1 MARVCLEVDF
11 SGVFRGFTELTI
23 TPTTDALKT
32 VNIHS
37 RQANIHRVLVTP
49 PHAHAAPA
57 HADFTHFDPQ
67 SNIALSERHGKDGKI
82 DVHRHPE
89 LKRKV
94 YSALSEG
101 DEGELSIVLPPR
113 CISRGVGDQV
123 SLLPDEPSAQDK
135 EKRIDETDVEKDNND
150 KEQAEK
156 DAGHAENGT
165 EQSVHKDEQAEHKD
179 DKEKDKENHNQEKHD
194 ENEKEKQKQSE
205 KEKEKE
211 KEKESKEAANNSQD
225 FAPLT
230 IFVEFSITHP
240 FEGLQVVKPTETSPY
255 RIPHI
260 YTSPTCPDAA
270 RCWVPC
276 IDSLWERCTWELE
289 YITPRFLSAVGED
302 GVEGEQ
308 DEPVVVVSSGDLVE
322 QVAHPSI
329 SSKTI
334 FHFAQS
340 LPTSV
345 QHIAFAAGPF
355 NVLPI
360 PHTSSTTQSTSLH
373 AFGPP
378 GSAKELAASVAIVP
392 RALHFY
398 SSEHGMYPFSSFKVV
413 FVHDPPVDVT
423 VYSTVVIMSL
433 DLLHPASAIEQTLD
447 TRHKISHALATQ
459 WSGIN
464 IMPRS
469 WSDMW
474 LVQGLASYIAN
485 LFLKKSMGNN
495 EYFFRMKKDM
505 DRLAMNDT
513 GQLPPLSV
521 PNALEPPNDN
531 DAPFLLLKAPLVLH
545 ILDRK
550 LSKSGTAHGLSRV
563 LPKIFLGAL
572 SGDVIISTNGFLRTC
587 RKVAG
592 VDLRTFADQW
602 IFGSGTPRFM
612 IGANFNRKK
621 MCVEMTVKQESPAYD
636 AHTPDTP
643 EIHFNRPTQVFEG
656 QMTVRI
662 HEADGTPYEH
672 VLDIK
677 EPNKRFDVPFNTK
690 YKRVR
695 RNTKRYQARQAAAA
709 AAAQGD
715 EEAAEAIGMIDLGFQ
730 LNDWEQESERDRW
743 KVEDWTEDDEAAMS
757 QATYEWIRVD
767 ADFEWISMITFEQP
781 DFMWVSQLQRDRDVV
796 AQLEAVHALKSIPSK
811 LVSTQ
816 LTRTVL
822 VTNYFFRIRMEAAMV
837 LHTCATPELDYVGM
851 FHLFKIFQSRFCYP
865 PPQEI
870 MDPFGFKCIPLAN
883 NFDDLSEYFVRK
895 AVIVSLT
902 SIRDQ
907 TSRSMLNIRE
917 FLVDQLKYNDNST
930 NRYSDSYY
938 LSGII
943 NCLAIALVP
952 TVQHEASVLQQDE
965 DPDADDHPFGPL
977 IRRAAVEEVE
987 RYRTMDRLVPS
998 YQNVISVATLEFNV
1012 KLMIAGILPYN
1023 APLFIPYTREGN
1035 YPPLR
1040 IVAFD
1045 CLMLLG
1051 SLRHRPIIQYFST
1064 ILGYDESRVVRRS
1077 LAQSMIESLIVLMA
1091 TGELAAIQKKEP
1103 QFIEEDAKLSEAKEK
1118 DSSKSELD
1126 RQLKGLRKDVGKIAS
1141 LRMGI
1146 MAVLLS
1152 PQVDYHVRWTLLQL
1166 CDVLYKGN
1174 AEPLPKVKFKL
1185 PAPAPHQPAEPASAM
1200 PMKIKLKAPTSQPA
1214 QPVPVSMDPVVPVRM
1229 EDETPEPEVPEM
1241 NGTANGHVT
1250 EPVGGGGLNVSLR
1263 KKKDKAVPQA
1273 QRNGMASQ
1281 DVTACRA
1288 LHKRL
1293 QSHKLAGWFLY
1304 PVDPVRDGA
1313 PDYFSVIKT
1322 PMDIGTMGAKLDG
1335 GHYAN
1340 RFEYEADF
1348 KLIVQNATTYNGPS
1362 SPVHKTALELD
1373 AVFDKQWQRMTNTLN
1388 AATGRKPTVQV
1399 NDKMTSPPTGPEP
1412 APALEPEPE
1421 PEPAAAI
1428 SSPSKPSPPP
1438 AQPAK
1443 PRLSLKLKPPKP
1455 VDSNGDKEKQPEAN
1469 GVVDTAAAPQTAQSD
1484 APEPESTAEKIQTD
1498 ATPADTQPVAA
1509 PSMQESQSQPI
1520 PEAPVTVSEAPE
1532 EPMEKAQSVPAQQSL
1547 PEENEPTSTPA
1558 PVPAPTSA
1566 PVQNGNE
1573 DALDDELL
1581 ALSDNKPVQ
1590 KMPPPPKAS
1599 SSTPSKL
1606 PDGHLDNRKAKIL
1619 IRKLMSMPEAAIFLQ
1634 PVDPILHGCP
1644 TYLDE
1649 IKHPMDFSTIKRKL
1663 DEKKYENGDQFI
1675 GDIEQ
1680 IFKNCRQFNGP
1691 GETSMLTAQTCD
1703 PVERALRKE
1712 WKILMTPKIP
1722 HNEKRSLL
1730 SMMKVWYKNE
1740 HAFWFLQPVD
1750 PIALGIPNYNEVI
1763 PKENMRD
1770 LSLIQTKLEKDQYPS
1785 VDAFEGDI
1793 KLMTHNAILYNGADA
1808 PVSLSAKALEKMA
1821 VKKFLREQCKVLIIG
1836 AGGLGCEIVANL
1848 ALTGFSDLH
1857 IIDMDTIDVSNLNRQ
1872 FLFRSS
1878 DVGKSKAVAAADFVM
1893 KRIPNVKVTAHHN
1906 KIQDFGDDFYMQFNL
1921 VVCGLDS
1928 VEARRW
1934 INATLYNM
1942 VDDDNPE
1949 SLKPLIDGGTEGFK
1963 GQSRVILPTIS
1974 SCYECSL
1981 DMLTPPTTFPICTI
1995 ANTPRL
2001 PEHCI
2006 EWASV
2011 LEWPKVFPSKKLD
2024 NDDPDHIEWLLNKS
2038 LTRAT
2043 EFNIEGVNWSL
2054 VQGVVKNIIPS
2065 VASTNAIIAASCCN
2079 EAFKI
2084 ATTTAAYLNNYMMFI
2099 GNEGVF
2105 TYTFEHQKRESCVVC
2120 GGETMDLE
2128 VKDEM
2133 IVEDLLEILKQK
2145 AEFQVRKPS
2154 LSNDQG
2160 NIYLQYPPQ
2169 LEEYTRQNLSKSLS
2183 DYKGQTILVTD
2194 ANLPFK
2200 LSLRL
2205 V

>member
-1 MARVCLEVDF
+1 MAVSREAHKPSRSRLGFWWFVQVSYWAIRRV
-11 SGVFRGFTELTI
+11 I
-23 TPTTDALKT
+23 
-32 VNIHS
+32 
-37 RQANIHRVLVTP
+37 ANWYSAIHRVLVTP
-49 PHAHAAPA
+49 PNPTATPIPT
-57 HADFTHFDPQ
+57 DFTHRDPQ
-67 SNIALSERHGKDGKI
+67 SHINLAENEGKDGKV

-94 YSALSEG
+94 YSALAQG
-101 DEGELSIVLPPR
+101 DEGELSISLPPG
-113 CISRGVGDQV
+113 CIVRGLGDNVQ
-123 SLLPDEPSAQDK
+123 PEIPPSSAD
-135 EKRIDETDVEKDNND
+135 
-150 KEQAEK
+150 
-156 DAGHAENGT
+156 
-165 EQSVHKDEQAEHKD
+165 
-179 DKEKDKENHNQEKHD
+179 KDKED
-194 ENEKEKQKQSE
+194 PKEQKEQ
-205 KEKEKE
+205 KEQKETTQ
-211 KEKESKEAANNSQD
+211 NTQD
-225 FAPLT
+225 FAPIT
-230 IFVEFSITHP
+230 IFVEFSITQP

-289 YITPRFLSAVGED
+289 FITPRFLSAVGED

-308 DEPVVVVSSGDLVE
+308 DDPVVVVSSGDLIE

-355 NVLPI
+355 TILPI
-360 PHTSSTTQSTSLH
+360 PHTSATTQSTLLH

-378 GSAKELAASVAIVP
+378 GTAKELAASVAIIP
-392 RALHFY
+392 RALQFY
-398 SSEHGMYPFSSFKVV
+398 SAEHGTYPFSSFKVV
-413 FVHDPPVDVT
+413 FVHDPPVDVS
-423 VYSTVVIMSL
+423 VSSTVVIMSM

-447 TRHKISHALATQ
+447 TRQKLSHALATQ

-474 LVQGLASYIAN
+474 LVQGLASYISN

-513 GQLPPLSV
+513 GQLPPLCV
-521 PNALEPPNDN
+521 PNALEPANDN

-592 VDLRTFADQW
+592 VDLRQFADQW
-602 IFGSGTPRFM
+602 IFGSGTPRFT

-636 AHTPDTP
+636 AHTPNTP
-643 EIHFNRPTQVFEG
+643 EMHYNRPTQIFEG

-677 EPNKRFDVPFNTK
+677 DANKRFDVPFNTK

-743 KVEDWTEDDEAAMS
+743 KVEDWTEEDEAAMS

-837 LHTCATPELDYVGM
+837 LHTCATPELDYIGM
-851 FHLFKIFQSRFCYP
+851 FHLFKIFQSRYCYP

-907 TSRSMLNIRE
+907 SSRSMLNIRE
-917 FLVDQLKYNDNST
+917 FLVDQLRYNDNSS

-943 NCLAIALVP
+943 SCLAIALVP

-965 DPDADDHPFGPL
+965 DPDANDHPFGPHV
-977 IRRAAVEEVE
+977 RRQAIEEVE

-1012 KLMIAGILPYN
+1012 KLMIAGIIPNN

-1045 CLMLLG
+1045 CLLLLG
-1051 SLRHRPIIQYFST
+1051 ALRHRPIIQYFST

-1091 TGELAAIQKKEP
+1091 TGDLAAIQKKEP
-1103 QFIEEDAKLSEAKEK
+1103 QFIEEDAKLSEIKEK
-1118 DSSKSELD
+1118 DSGKSELD
-1126 RQLKGLRKDVGKIAS
+1126 RQLKGLRKDIGKLAS

-1146 MAVLLS
+1146 MTALLS
-1152 PQVDYHVRWTLLQL
+1152 SQVDYQVRWTLLQL

-1174 AEPLPKVKFKL
+1174 TEPLPKVKFKL
-1185 PAPAPHQPAEPASAM
+1185 PAPAPAPAPPQPPASTEQTPTM
-1200 PMKIKLKAPTSQPA
+1200 PVKIKLKAPTIPSATPA
-1214 QPVPVSMDPVVPVRM
+1214 SATPPPVMD
-1229 EDETPEPEVPEM
+1229 TKSPEPTLPET
-1241 NGTANGHVT
+1241 NGNANGYT
-1250 EPVGGGGLNVSLR
+1250 APSGSGLNISL
-1263 KKKDKAVPQA
+1263 KKKRDKAVPQA
-1273 QRNGMASQ
+1273 QRGGMSSQ
-1281 DVTACRA
+1281 DVSACRA
-1288 LHKRL
+1288 IHKRI
-1293 QSHKLAGWFLY
+1293 QGHKTAGWFLY

-1313 PDYFSVIKT
+1313 PDYFTIIKE
-1322 PMDIGTMGAKLDG
+1322 PMDIGTMSAKLDS
-1335 GHYAN
+1335 GHYAS
-1340 RFEYEADF
+1340 RFDYENDF
-1348 KLIVQNATTYNGPS
+1348 KLIIKNATTYNGPS

-1373 AVFDKQWQRMTNTLN
+1373 AFFDKQWQRVANTLN
-1388 AATGRKPTVQV
+1388 AAAGRRPTAQA
-1399 NDKMTSPPTGPEP
+1399 NDAMPSPP
-1412 APALEPEPE
+1412 
-1421 PEPAAAI
+1421 
-1428 SSPSKPSPPP
+1428 SKVPDASEVTQPPP
-1438 AQPAK
+1438 AQP
-1443 PRLSLKLKPPKP
+1443 RLSLKIKPPKP
-1455 VDSNGDKEKQPEAN
+1455 VKDTDKDMESNGNDNLDRPVEASNPPADPAVITQPEPPVA
-1469 GVVDTAAAPQTAQSD
+1469 VEESSALPSEPSTQEVKTESALPDADVSATVSQPVEEQQPQMDVTTAQS
-1484 APEPESTAEKIQTD
+1484 
-1498 ATPADTQPVAA
+1498 
-1509 PSMQESQSQPI
+1509 
-1520 PEAPVTVSEAPE
+1520 
-1532 EPMEKAQSVPAQQSL
+1532 
-1547 PEENEPTSTPA
+1547 NH
-1558 PVPAPTSA
+1558 
-1566 PVQNGNE
+1566 E
-1573 DALDDELL
+1573 DILNDELL
-1581 ALSDNKPVQ
+1581 ALSDNKPTTTL
-1590 KMPPPPKAS
+1590 MPPPPPKMPQTQS
-1599 SSTPSKL
+1599 
-1606 PDGHLDNRKAKIL
+1606 DGTLDYRKAKIL
-1619 IRKLMSMPEAAIFLQ
+1619 LRKLTGMPEAAIFLQ

-1649 IKHPMDFSTIKRKL
+1649 IKRPMDFSTISKNM
-1663 DEKKYENGDQFI
+1663 DQKKYVTNDEFI
-1675 GDIEQ
+1675 NDVEQ
-1680 IFKNCRQFNGP
+1680 IFKNCRQFNGTS
-1691 GETSMLTAQTCD
+1691 ETSTLTAQTCD
-1703 PVERALRKE
+1703 PVEKAFKRE
-1712 WKILMTPKIP
+1712 WRSIMLPKIP
-1722 HNEKRSLL
+1722 HNEKRSLV
-1730 SMMKVWYKNE
+1730 STMKGWYKSE

-1750 PIALGIPNYNEVI
+1750 PVALGIPHYNDII
-1763 PKENMRD
+1763 PQENMRD
-1770 LSLIQTKLEKDQYPS
+1770 LSLIQSKLEKDQYPS
-1785 VDAFEGDI
+1785 VDAFEADI
-1793 KLMTHNAILYNGADA
+1793 KLMTYNAILFNGPDS
-1808 PVSLSAKALEKMA
+1808 PVSISAKILEKM
-1821 VKKFLREQCKVLIIG
+1821 
-1836 AGGLGCEIVANL
+1836 VAN
-1848 ALTGFSDLH
+1848 
-1857 IIDMDTIDVSNLNRQ
+1857 
-1872 FLFRSS
+1872 
-1878 DVGKSKAVAAADFVM
+1878 
-1893 KRIPNVKVTAHHN
+1893 
-1906 KIQDFGDDFYMQFNL
+1906 
-1921 VVCGLDS
+1921 
-1928 VEARRW
+1928 
-1934 INATLYNM
+1934 
-1942 VDDDNPE
+1942 
-1949 SLKPLIDGGTEGFK
+1949 SLKEFK
-1963 GQSRVILPTIS
+1963 
-1974 SCYECSL
+1974 
-1981 DMLTPPTTFPICTI
+1981 
-1995 ANTPRL
+1995 
-2001 PEHCI
+2001 
-2006 EWASV
+2006 
-2011 LEWPKVFPSKKLD
+2011 
-2024 NDDPDHIEWLLNKS
+2024 NK
-2038 LTRAT
+2038 
-2043 EFNIEGVNWSL
+2043 FN
-2054 VQGVVKNIIPS
+2054 
-2065 VASTNAIIAASCCN
+2065 
-2079 EAFKI
+2079 
-2084 ATTTAAYLNNYMMFI
+2084 
-2099 GNEGVF
+2099 
-2105 TYTFEHQKRESCVVC
+2105 
-2120 GGETMDLE
+2120 
-2128 VKDEM
+2128 
-2133 IVEDLLEILKQK
+2133 
-2145 AEFQVRKPS
+2145 S
-2154 LSNDQG
+2154 LS
-2160 NIYLQYPPQ
+2160 PQ
-2169 LEEYTRQNLSKSLS
+2169 PSTQTHKRASSTTSESRSNKKSR
-2183 DYKGQTILVTD
+2183 I
-2194 ANLPFK
+2194 N
-2200 LSLRL
+2200 
-2205 V
+2205 